1 MHLEVSG
8 VGRTPER
15 AFGKLAFCFSTKE
28 RRYDSVEQS
37 HSWGV
42 VVGHLVKKCSAFE
55 ESHHVHMIVLLDPI
69 HSQMNLIYT
78 TTFCL
83 CNIHNLLNPW
93 SRVLLQKLSGSQI
106 VKNSPHF
113 MKSEGLQHPAT
124 RPYRERDQCS
134 PCPHPISWKSILIL
148 FYLLPLDHPSGFF
161 PSGFHTKTL
170 YDPLHSPLPIHA
182 LLISSWF
189 CSSIIFGDGYRS

>member
-1 MHLEVSG
+1 VAPRFLENLCTFVPACDEFKVECKQDSSATLDLCLQWMHLEVSG

-106 VKNSPHF
+106 VKNPPILWNP
-113 MKSEGLQHPAT
+113 KVYNIPPPVPIVSEINAVHV
-124 RPYRERDQCS
+124 
-134 PCPHPISWKSILIL
+134 PIPFLEN
-148 FYLLPLDHPSGFF
+148 PS
-161 PSGFHTKTL
+161 
-170 YDPLHSPLPIHA
+170 
-182 LLISSWF
+182 
-189 CSSIIFGDGYRS
+189 